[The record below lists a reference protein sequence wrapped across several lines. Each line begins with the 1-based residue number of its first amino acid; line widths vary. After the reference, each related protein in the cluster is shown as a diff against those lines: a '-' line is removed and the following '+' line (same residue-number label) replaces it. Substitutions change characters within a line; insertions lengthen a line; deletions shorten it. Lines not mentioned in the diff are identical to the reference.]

1 MSFQKAIRLA
11 VLILGVGLLGLKG
24 ARAQNPV
31 ADFQALADSDCKTI
45 SDYVNGQFGR
55 SLGFYTS
62 LGWNT
67 PPSVFD
73 FFKGPHF
80 EVGLGAG
87 ADVMTFPNLN
97 SLILGAL
104 NLNAN
109 LNFPAIIP
117 VPFPV
122 ATLKVGLFNGLDAGL
137 KVNYLPQVSVPEVG
151 LSANYIGWGLDLRYK
166 LWSGPLV
173 PTVTAC
179 ASFDTMNGSFS
190 VNTNVNQTTTYN
202 DGGTSYPNTT
212 LQGSSVYTLNWNTR
226 SLGAKIEVGK
236 DLGLIYPF
244 AALGFQRNSGDVS
257 STMVVSGTAT
267 VPPSGGNPGG
277 SGSITASSLSDTQ
290 PVVFEPKYVLGF
302 DMGEGFHWSVV
313 AESNGNDIAG
323 STSFR
328 LQF

>member
-1 MSFQKAIRLA
+1 MSFQKAIHLA
-11 VLILGVGLLGLKG
+11 ALVLGVGLLGLEG
-24 ARAQNPV
+24 ARANPMT
-31 ADFQALADSDCKTI
+31 DFQALADADCKSI

-73 FFKGPHF
+73 FVKGPHF

-109 LNFPAIIP
+109 LNFPAIVP

-151 LSANYIGWGLDLRYK
+151 LSANYLGWGLDLRYK
-166 LWSGPLV
+166 ILDGPLV
-173 PTVTAC
+173 PNITAC

-190 VNTNVNQTTTYN
+190 VNTNVNQTTTYYDSN
-202 DGGTSYPNTT
+202 NSTSYPNTT
-212 LQGSSVYTLNWNTR
+212 LQGNSTYTLNWNTR
-226 SLGAKIEVGK
+226 SLGLKVEVGK

-244 AALGFQRNSGDVS
+244 GAIGVQRNSGDVS
-257 STMVVSGTAT
+257 STMAVSGTVN
-267 VPPSGGNPGG
+267 VPGQG
-277 SGSITASSLSDTQ
+277 SGTVGTSSLSDTQ
-290 PVVFEPKYVLGF
+290 PVIFEPKYVLGF
-302 DMGEGFHWSVV
+302 DLGEGFHWAVV
-313 AESNGNDIAG
+313 AESNGTDVAG